1 MTENLS
7 TMVLLRPRY
16 GAVTSTIEEDLERL
30 IPTPYSPSSSSFLDE
45 SLEEDDDDYETND
58 DTTIQSSTTVSVW
71 IGLIVMAFIGVFA
84 MISVVGSQFSSLSTS
99 KKSNFVSSKS
109 FVRVPYAS
117 TTNGLSVATVWN
129 EYGEFGINGMLSYPF
144 LSGSFLIEPYKLTT
158 INMQGM
164 VDGCT
169 YTYTIT
175 SMGTEDTNISGTI
188 DPTTGILQI
197 TLTKVGKYMLQVDD
211 SCTSEPLSQTMWVK
225 YVRRELSTLTDTDRE
240 EFLDAFHTLWEVNT
254 VDGMAKYGERYKSLY
269 YFAALHN
276 DGGGNSVCDEFHGG
290 VGFLNN
296 HMYLSAYLEQS
307 MQLVNPKVCLHYMEY
322 TKYFSSE
329 GFQKHLTNELDG
341 GGWTELLSSK
351 FFGAN
356 DPLSGR
362 ITDGRWAMTPIPYLT
377 TEFFTNHGIDADKTF
392 FPSEEKV
399 WTTLTNP
406 HLNSPYGLLR
416 SPWNYNPD
424 PYVTR
429 FGNVWRVPDTSVITC
444 TCAKC
449 ECNEREVVY
458 KYHMGV
464 QCEDYQVF
472 FDSIKRQS
480 LTNYLML
487 MEDDT
492 HGDYNPH
499 IHSYTLVLL

>member
-1 MTENLS
+1 
-7 TMVLLRPRY
+7 MVILRSHY
-16 GAVTSTIEEDLERL
+16 GAVIPPPDDDEDMERLVPPPFSSSSSSSWMDESIEEDNETSSNNSTTIKSSVVWLGVVVMAFL
-30 IPTPYSPSSSSFLDE
+30 GVFAIISVAALQFSSSSSYF
-45 SLEEDDDDYETND
+45 
-58 DTTIQSSTTVSVW
+58 STT
-71 IGLIVMAFIGVFA
+71 
-84 MISVVGSQFSSLSTS
+84 
-99 KKSNFVSSKS
+99 KSNFVSKS
-109 FVRVPYAS
+109 FERVPYAS
-117 TTNGLSVATVWN
+117 TTSGLSVATVWN
-129 EYGEFGINGMLSYPF
+129 EYGEFGANGMLSYPF

-158 INMQGM
+158 INIQGI
-164 VDGCT
+164 VVGCT
-169 YTYTIT
+169 YSYTIT
-175 SMGTEDTNISGTI
+175 SMGTTDDTNISGTV
-188 DPTTGILQI
+188 DTTGVLQV
-197 TLTKVGKYMLQVDD
+197 TLTKVGKYMLQVED
-211 SCTSEPLSQTMWVK
+211 SCNAAEPLSQTVWVK

-322 TKYFSSE
+322 TKYFTSD

-341 GGWTELLSSK
+341 GGWTELL
-351 FFGAN
+351 GAN
-356 DPLSGR
+356 DPISGR

-377 TEFFTNHGIDADKTF
+377 TEFFTNHGIDGDKTF

-444 TCAKC
+444 TCAKVC
-449 ECNEREVVY
+449 DPIANPSPNSNPNFYLLTFSCTKVR
-458 KYHMGV
+458 M
-464 QCEDYQVF
+464 QRTRSSLQVPF
-472 FDSIKRQS
+472 RCS
-480 LTNYLML
+480 M
-487 MEDDT
+487 
-492 HGDYNPH
+492 
-499 IHSYTLVLL
+499 

>member
-1 MTENLS
+1 
-7 TMVLLRPRY
+7 MVVLRPRY
-16 GAVTSTIEEDLERL
+16 GAVVLPLVDDEDLERL
-30 IPTPYSPSSSSFLDE
+30 IPLPCSSSSSMDDGMI
-45 SLEEDDDDYETND
+45 EEDDETPINE
-58 DTTIQSSTTVSVW
+58 TPVVASTLSFGLMIITLVFVTALAIISISPNRIQSSSY
-71 IGLIVMAFIGVFA
+71 
-84 MISVVGSQFSSLSTS
+84 LST
-99 KKSNFVSSKS
+99 KKSNFVSKS
-109 FVRVPYAS
+109 FVREPYAS
-117 TTNGLSVATVWN
+117 TTSGLSVSTVWN
-129 EYGEFGINGMLSYPF
+129 EYGEFGANGMLSYPF

-158 INMQGM
+158 INIQGT
-164 VDGCT
+164 VEGCT
-169 YTYTIT
+169 YTYTVT
-175 SMGTEDTNISGTI
+175 SMGTDDTSSSASGTV
-188 DPTTGILQI
+188 DTTGAIQI
-197 TLTKVGKYMLQVDD
+197 TLTKVGKYMLLVDD
-211 SCTSEPLSQTMWVK
+211 SCTSEQLSQTMWVK

-322 TKYFSSE
+322 TKYFTSE

-356 DPLSGR
+356 DPLTGR

-377 TEFFTNHGIDADKTF
+377 TEFFTNHGIDGDKTF

-492 HGDYNPH
+492 HGD
-499 IHSYTLVLL
+499 